1 MVSDSSSSSSSYTD
15 DMVFG
20 AFAQWTRRC
29 LHVVTSFVGQ
39 LRRRRYVPTT
49 DMNGMPVLPMIDNA
63 HGYCLLICSADG
75 SLGEYGYRAVG
86 FNSLLETVRRDIE
99 RDERNRKRKRNRK
112 PCTCASRMLNCE
124 DADSCECRQLGGKK
138 CIVGCHGD
146 DHRSCY
152 NAASHNKKKRKEYEG
167 QQPIQHTPAFPTL
180 FDLPRR
186 EVIVSDD
193 SNHPVFNDSEEEK
206 EA

>member
-1 MVSDSSSSSSSYTD
+1 
-15 DMVFG
+15 
-20 AFAQWTRRC
+20 
-29 LHVVTSFVGQ
+29 
-39 LRRRRYVPTT
+39 
-49 DMNGMPVLPMIDNA
+49 
-63 HGYCLLICSADG
+63 
-75 SLGEYGYRAVG
+75 
-86 FNSLLETVRRDIE
+86 
-99 RDERNRKRKRNRK
+99 
-112 PCTCASRMLNCE
+112 MLNCE

-193 SNHPVFNDSEEEK
+193 SNHPVFNDSEEEE